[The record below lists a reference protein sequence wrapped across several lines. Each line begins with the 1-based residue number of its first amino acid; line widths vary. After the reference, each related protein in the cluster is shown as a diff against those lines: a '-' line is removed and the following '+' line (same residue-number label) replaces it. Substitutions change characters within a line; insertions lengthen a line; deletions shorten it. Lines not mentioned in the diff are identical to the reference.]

1 MRNLFFGSA
10 LIAGVF
16 LGWQENRDLS
26 MWTDTFKGFL
36 TKYQG
41 KDPTDKFRG
50 NFYSVSAVPASARQE
65 YHIPRSVDCGPFLKN
80 PAGGMRQFNHWFSS
94 GGTSSVL
101 HHDGFE
107 NLNCLLAGT
116 KDLTFI
122 DRSYSHDV
130 KPRRASPVTKRERAL
145 M

>member
-1 MRNLFFGSA
+1 MSLADLPIYEKWTDEYMMKKFSHEFVEVEEGKKVSESADGTKNAHNLFFGSA

-50 NFYSVSAVPASARQE
+50 NFYSVSAVPALSLI
-65 YHIPRSVDCGPFLKN
+65 HI
-80 PAGGMRQFNHWFSS
+80 
-94 GGTSSVL
+94 
-101 HHDGFE
+101 
-107 NLNCLLAGT
+107 
-116 KDLTFI
+116 
-122 DRSYSHDV
+122 
-130 KPRRASPVTKRERAL
+130 
-145 M
+145 